1 MKPQV
6 ILTGHDLGHSQA
18 VNIGFEYA
26 LTKLPKVFSELSLLP
41 NSPYSVDGAKI
52 AKESSISTHLSFCF
66 TTSRFKAL
74 TGISSLTDSQ
84 GYLHSVPNVD
94 TWDFSVI
101 DTFDPVDITKE
112 IEAQYEWFLKHVGKK
127 PSALVTQKGE
137 HGDPKILEP
146 LIKLAKAENLPMR
159 APLWNWQA
167 NYGAQSLVESEGIKT
182 TSQFLV
188 CFKDWQKSSG
198 YDLELDFERIVSKVK
213 AHQGVSELA
222 LFCGFCD
229 QELFDTT
236 SVSWQRGQLLNI
248 LKRKYYLIE
257 RLYDEFEIITYADL
271 T

>member
-1 MKPQV
+1 MKPKV
-6 ILTGHDLGHSQA
+6 ILTGHDLGHSRA
-18 VNIGFEYA
+18 GNAGFEYA
-26 LTKLPKVFSELSLLP
+26 LTKLPKIFSELSLLP
-41 NSPYSVDGAKI
+41 CSNYSEPAAELAKNSQ
-52 AKESSISTHLSFCF
+52 ISTNLAFSFA
-66 TTSRFKAL
+66 TSSFKAL
-74 TGISSLTDSQ
+74 SGKSSLTDND
-84 GYLHSVPNVD
+84 GYFKKVPNVS
-94 TWDFSVI
+94 TWDFSII
-101 DTFDPVDITKE
+101 DSFDPTD
-112 IEAQYEWFLKHVGKK
+112 IEAEIDAQYKWFLKHMGCK

-146 LIKLAKAENLPMR
+146 MIKLAKAENIPMR

-198 YDLELDFERIVSKVK
+198 YDLETDIDQIITKVSTQK
-213 AHQGVSELA
+213 GVSELA

-229 QELFDTT
+229 RELFDMT

-257 RLYDEFEIITYADL
+257 RLYDVFDVITYRDL
-271 T
+271 